1 MSRVNKSRMDY
12 MVKLK
17 ELIDEYNDGAKTVD
31 EVFDRLVQLA
41 EQLKDEEKRYI
52 REELEN
58 EQQLAM
64 FDLLTQ
70 PEPNLSDKEKKQV
83 KAVARTLYDKLV
95 EGILTLDWRK
105 KQEKKAEVQVT
116 IKTVLNEGLP
126 EVYDK
131 AIFDTKRSVLYDYV
145 YDKL

>member
-17 ELIDEYNDGAKTVD
+17 ELIDEYNDGAKTVI

-41 EQLKDEEKRYI
+41 EELNEEGKRYI

-70 PEPNLSDKEKKQV
+70 PEPDLSNKEKEAGKS
-83 KAVARTLYDKLV
+83 
-95 EGILTLDWRK
+95 GC
-105 KQEKKAEVQVT
+105 
-116 IKTVLNEGLP
+116 
-126 EVYDK
+126 
-131 AIFDTKRSVLYDYV
+131 
-145 YDKL
+145 

>member
-1 MSRVNKSRMDY
+1 MDY

-17 ELIDEYNDGAKTVD
+17 ELIDEYNDGAKTVN

-41 EQLKDEEKRYI
+41 VELKEEEKRYI

-64 FDLLTQ
+64 LDLLTQ
-70 PEPNLSDKEKKQV
+70 PEPDLSDKEKKQV
-83 KAVARTLYDKLV
+83 KVVARELYDKLV

-105 KQEKKAEVQVT
+105 KQERRQKC
-116 IKTVLNEGLP
+116 
-126 EVYDK
+126 
-131 AIFDTKRSVLYDYV
+131 R
-145 YDKL
+145 